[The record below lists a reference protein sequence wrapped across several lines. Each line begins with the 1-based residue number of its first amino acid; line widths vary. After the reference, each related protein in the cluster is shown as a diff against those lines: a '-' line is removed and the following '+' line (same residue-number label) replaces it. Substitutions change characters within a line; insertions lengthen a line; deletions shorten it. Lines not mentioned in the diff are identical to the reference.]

1 MSDLLNDFT
10 LEFEKPV
17 RALEKQIEELQEAE
31 KKSEID
37 ISKEIKALQ
46 KKVNSLIKEIYSNL
60 TPWERVQLSRHPKR
74 PHTID
79 YINNI
84 FTDFHEVAGDR
95 FFANDQAII
104 GGFGYLGDQKVCV
117 IGIEKGRK
125 TKEKVTHNFGMPRPE
140 GYRKAVRLMEMAAR
154 FDIPVITL
162 VDTPGAYPGIGA
174 EERGQSSAIAENLA
188 KMFDI
193 ETPIISLV
201 IGEGGSGGALGIA
214 IADKVLMMEY
224 SIYSV
229 ISPESCASILWAD
242 PKKAEVAANSLDI
255 GPNKALE
262 LGVIDA
268 IVPESSGGAHKDPE
282 ATYEMVQK
290 SLIKEV
296 KALMKVSNKKLLENR
311 FQKFRRMGNQTIDTE
326 AENSF
331 QVYQ

>member
-74 PHTID
+74 PHCIE
-79 YINNI
+79 YINNL

-104 GGFGYLGDQKVCV
+104 GGFGYLGDQKVCI

-125 TKEKVTHNFGMPRPE
+125 TKEKVIHNFGMPRPE
-140 GYRKAVRLMEMAAR
+140 GYRKALRLMKTAAR

-188 KMFDI
+188 EMFDI
-193 ETPIISLV
+193 ETPIVSLV

-255 GPNKALE
+255 GPDRALS
-262 LGVIDA
+262 LGVIDG
-268 IVPESSGGAHKDPE
+268 IVSESSGGAHKDPE
-282 ATYEMVQK
+282 GTYEMVKKHLEKEIK
-290 SLIKEV
+290 SLSKQS
-296 KALMKVSNKKLLENR
+296 KKKLLEGR
-311 FQKFRRMGNQTIDTE
+311 FNKFRRIGNTSISADGETE
-326 AENSF
+326 LQVF
-331 QVYQ
+331 Q

>member
-10 LEFEKPV
+10 LDFEKPV
-17 RALEKQIEELQEAE
+17 RALERQIEELQEAE

-74 PHTID
+74 PHCID
-79 YINNI
+79 YIDALI
-84 FTDFHEVAGDR
+84 SDFHEVAGDR
-95 FFANDQAII
+95 YFADDQAII
-104 GGFGYLGDQKVCV
+104 GGFGYLGAQKVCV

-125 TKEKVTHNFGMPRPE
+125 TKEKVVHNFGMPRPE
-140 GYRKAVRLMEMAAR
+140 GYRKALRLMKTAAR
-154 FDIPVITL
+154 FDIPVITF

-188 KMFDI
+188 EMFDI
-193 ETPIISLV
+193 ETPILSLV

-214 IADKVLMMEY
+214 IADRVLMMEY

-242 PKKAEVAANSLDI
+242 PKKAETAANALDI
-255 GPNKALE
+255 GPDKALE

-282 ATYEMVQK
+282 ATFEMVQK
-290 SLIKEV
+290 FLEKEIKV
-296 KALMKVSNKKLLENR
+296 LTKTSKKKLLDGR
-311 FQKFRRMGNQTIDTE
+311 FDKFRKMGNGSIITEGDYDITI
-326 AENSF
+326 
-331 QVYQ
+331 YQ

>member
-46 KKVNSLIKEIYSNL
+46 KKVNSLIKEIYANL
-60 TPWERVQLSRHPKR
+60 SPWERVQLSRHPKR
-74 PHTID
+74 PHCVD
-79 YINNI
+79 YINNL

-95 FFANDQAII
+95 YFADDQAII
-104 GGFGYLGDQKVCV
+104 AGFAYLGEQKVCV

-140 GYRKAVRLMEMAAR
+140 GYRKALRLMKTAAR

-174 EERGQSSAIAENLA
+174 EERGQSCAIAENLA
-188 KMFDI
+188 EMFDV
-193 ETPIISLV
+193 ETPIVSLV

-242 PKKAEVAANSLDI
+242 PKKAETAANSLDI
-255 GPNKALE
+255 GPDRALD
-262 LGVIDA
+262 LGVIDG

-282 ATYEMVQK
+282 ATYSMVK
-290 SLIKEV
+290 KYLEKEL
-296 KALMKVSNKKLLENR
+296 KALLRLNTKKLLDAR
-311 FQKFRRMGNQTIDTE
+311 FSKFRKIGNASILSDE
-326 AENSF
+326 EKEL
-331 QVYQ
+331 QVFH